1 MLRQTILVSGA
12 MLLLVASA
20 MANHIQWIEP
30 MPDSGGY
37 STEGGSSYL
46 GVDVQD
52 VTADRVAALKL
63 KAERGAEITM
73 VDQDAPAGKAGLKE
87 HDVILQFNGQPLES
101 VEQLRRLIHEEPAG
115 RTVTLGISR
124 DGQPMQIKVQLADRK
139 QAMARMHEKDVMP
152 NLPRVMPMPV
162 IPSIDVNVHTGPSI
176 CGLVVDSLTPQLGEF
191 FGVKNGEG
199 VLVRSVEKGS
209 PADTAGFRAGDVIVR
224 VEDHKIADR
233 GDWRAALRQH
243 PGGKINVGIVREKHE
258 QTLSVTLPPAKPD
271 QSSLDIELPDLEEE
285 MQQLQIALND
295 LRPELLEVTRDA
307 VKQTR
312 QALRDHRKELK
323 QASKEIQKAME
334 QAGPALDRQLKE
346 FDKELQKAQRE
357 MKITIADQ

>member
-1 MLRQTILVSGA
+1 MLRQILLGMSAVLLLGTLATANSIQWFESMPEPGGSGA
-12 MLLLVASA
+12 E
-20 MANHIQWIEP
+20 W
-30 MPDSGGY
+30 SG
-37 STEGGSSYL
+37 SYL
-46 GVDVQD
+46 GIDVQD
-52 VTADRVAALKL
+52 VTPDRVSALKL
-63 KAERGAEITM
+63 QAERGAEITM

-101 VEQLRRLIHEEPAG
+101 VEQLRRLIHEEPPG

-124 DGQPMQIKVQLADRK
+124 NGQPMQIKVQLADRK
-139 QAMARMHEKDVMP
+139 QAMARLHEKEVMP
-152 NLPRVMPMPV
+152 NFPHVMPMPV
-162 IPSIDVNVHTGPSI
+162 LPTIDVNVHTGPSI

-209 PADTAGFRAGDVIVR
+209 PADAAGFRAGDVIVR
-224 VEDHKIADR
+224 VEEHKIADR

-243 PGGKINVGIVREKHE
+243 PGGKISVGIVREKHD
-258 QTLSVTLPPAKPD
+258 QTLSVTLPPAKAD
-271 QSSLDIELPDLEEE
+271 QSSLDIELPDFEQE
-285 MQQLQIALND
+285 MQELEISLNN
-295 LRPELLEVTRDA
+295 LRPQLLQVTRDA

-323 QASKEIQKAME
+323 QASKEVQKAME

-346 FDKELQKAQRE
+346 FDKELQKAQHE
-357 MKITIADQ
+357 MQIKIADE

>member
-1 MLRQTILVSGA
+1 MFRQIFL
-12 MLLLVASA
+12 A
-20 MANHIQWIEP
+20 MAAVLLSGTLALANNVQWFESMSEP
-30 MPDSGGY
+30 GGPGAEWSG
-37 STEGGSSYL
+37 SYL

-52 VTADRVAALKL
+52 VTADRMAALNL

-87 HDVILQFNGQPLES
+87 HDVILQFNGGPVES
-101 VEQLRRLIHEEPAG
+101 VEQLRRLIHEEPPG

-124 DGQPMQIKVQLADRK
+124 NGQPMDIKVQLADRK
-139 QAMARMHEKDVMP
+139 QAMAHLHEKAAMP
-152 NLPRVMPMPV
+152 NLPHLPPMPPM
-162 IPSIDVNVHTGPSI
+162 PSIDVNVHTGPSV
-176 CGLVVDSLTPQLGEF
+176 CGLVVDNLTPQLGEF

-209 PADTAGFRAGDVIVR
+209 PADAAGFRAGDIIVR

-258 QTLSVTLPPAKPD
+258 QTLSVTLSPAKSD
-271 QSSLDIELPDLEEE
+271 QSSLDIELPDLEQE
-285 MQQLQIALND
+285 MQQLEIALNQM
-295 LRPELLEVTRDA
+295 RPQLLQVTRDA

-312 QALRDHRKELK
+312 QALKQNRKELR
-323 QASKEIQKAME
+323 QAGKEIQKAIE

-346 FDKELQKAQRE
+346 FDKELEKAQHE
-357 MKITIADQ
+357 MDVQISEH

>member
-1 MLRQTILVSGA
+1 MLRQTITAVGA
-12 MLLLVASA
+12 VLLLAACA
-20 MANHIQWIEP
+20 MANQAQWIET
-30 MPDSGGY
+30 MPDPGGP
-37 STEGGSSYL
+37 SMEAGQSYL

-52 VTADRVAALKL
+52 VASDRVAALKL

-87 HDVILQFNGQPLES
+87 HDVILTFNGQPLES

-124 DGQPMQIKVQLADRK
+124 DGQPMQIAVQLADRK
-139 QAMARMHEKDVMP
+139 KAMAHMHENGVMP
-152 NLPRVMPMPV
+152 NLPHVIAIPPMPA
-162 IPSIDVNVHTGPSI
+162 IDVTVHTGPSV
-176 CGLVVDSLTPQLGEF
+176 CGLVVDNLTPQLGEF

-209 PADTAGFRAGDVIVR
+209 PADAAGFHAGDVIVR
-224 VEDHKIADR
+224 VDDHKIADR
-233 GDWRAALRQH
+233 GDWRSALRQH

-258 QTLSVTLPPAKPD
+258 QTLSVTLPPAKAD
-271 QSSLDIELPDLEEE
+271 QSSLDIELPDIDQE
-285 MQQLQIALND
+285 MQELEVALNQM
-295 LRPELLEVTRDA
+295 RPELMRVTRDA

-312 QALRDHRKELK
+312 DVVKQNRKQLK

-334 QAGPALDRQLKE
+334 KAGPELDRQLKE
-346 FDKELQKAQRE
+346 FDKELEEAQHE
-357 MKITIADQ
+357 LDAEISTL